1 MKLIM
6 YILREI
12 KKTGD
17 QLFRYR
23 LIISKFILT

>member
-12 KKTGD
+12 KKAGD
-17 QLFRYR
+17 KLFRYR